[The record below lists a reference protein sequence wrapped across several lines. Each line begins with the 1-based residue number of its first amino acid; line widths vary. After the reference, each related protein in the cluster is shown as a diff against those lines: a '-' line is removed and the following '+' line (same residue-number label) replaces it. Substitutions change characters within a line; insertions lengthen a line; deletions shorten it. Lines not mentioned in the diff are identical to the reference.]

1 MNYKPIES
9 MKYTCLIVDAAP
21 QNIPVI
27 YKELVAN
34 SPEIEVLGEYS
45 DIAEALSQIHDLRPD
60 MVFIDTDMVEQVHEN
75 LLRILTQKTY
85 LIFTSEW
92 IENSVKAFVYNGLDF
107 LLKPILKQELSR
119 VVKKILWKENQL
131 LRQQIE
137 ELKGSSKV
145 NMMERKVA
153 IPSNDGI
160 HLFPIGSIIRLKAER
175 NYTRIHFANQES
187 MLTSKTLK
195 SYEQILPRKMF
206 QRVHQS
212 HVLNLSKI
220 KSYINRDGGYL
231 LMEDGSTITVS
242 TRKKHELLEYLK
254 GR

>member
-1 MNYKPIES
+1 

-21 QNIPVI
+21 HDVPFFYRQLIS
-27 YKELVAN
+27 N
-34 SPEIEVLGEYS
+34 SPEIDVQKVCTNIC
-45 DIAEALSQIHDLRPD
+45 DAISQISILRPD
-60 MVFIDTDMVEQVHEN
+60 IVFVDIEM
-75 LLRILTQKTY
+75 TQSDQEDVFRKLAQETY
-85 LIFTSEW
+85 LIFTADHAESS
-92 IENSVKAFVYNGLDF
+92 IQAFMYHGLDF
-107 LLKPILKQELSR
+107 LLKPIQKSELSR
-119 VVKKILWKENQL
+119 VVKKMLWRENQM

-137 ELKGSSKV
+137 ELQGHPKM
-145 NMMERKVA
+145 NPMERKVA
-153 IPSNDGI
+153 IPSCDGI
-160 HLFPIGSIIRLKAER
+160 HLFPINSIIRLKAER
-175 NYTRIHFANQES
+175 NYTRIHFANKES

-195 SYEQILPRKMF
+195 SYEQILPHKLF

-242 TRKKHELLEYLK
+242 SRKKHELLEYLK

>member
-1 MNYKPIES
+1 
-9 MKYTCLIVDAAP
+9 MKYTSLIFDATP
-21 QNIPVI
+21 QNVPHV
-27 YKELVAN
+27 YSELIAN
-34 SPEIEVLGEYS
+34 SQEIEVLAVYS
-45 DIAEALSQIHDLRPD
+45 DVTEILSKIHDLRPD
-60 MVFIDTDMVEQVHEN
+60 LVFIDVDLVQQIREN
-75 LLRILTQKTY
+75 LLRNLTQKTH
-85 LIFTSEW
+85 LVFTSTQ
-92 IENSVKAFVYNGLDF
+92 IENSIKAFVYNALDF
-107 LLKPILKQELSR
+107 LTKPIQKQDLSR
-119 VVKKILWKENQL
+119 MVKKILWKENQL
-131 LRQQIE
+131 LRQQIL
-137 ELKGSSKV
+137 ELKGNPKIH
-145 NMMERKVA
+145 MMERKVA

-160 HLFPIGSIIRLKAER
+160 HLFPINSIIRLKAER

-195 SYEQILPRKMF
+195 SYEQILPPKMF

-242 TRKKHELLEYLK
+242 SRKKHELLEYLK